1 MKHFAEYKKEQMA
14 PARFYYHFSRANKKG
29 ERITVEICRCSGTGR
44 ESDLPHLWLKQ
55 GKTKSLVEN
64 YICAETYVTLQDGRC
79 VMKYNPTIRRE
90 VVRNIKGEIELD
102 HFVLDFA
109 WLLESNGENEARIID
124 EVARRFYGG
133 KK

>member
-1 MKHFAEYKKEQMA
+1 
-14 PARFYYHFSRANKKG
+14 
-29 ERITVEICRCSGTGR
+29 
-44 ESDLPHLWLKQ
+44 
-55 GKTKSLVEN
+55 
-64 YICAETYVTLQDGRC
+64 
-79 VMKYNPTIRRE
+79 MKYNPTIRRE